1 MNFVQL
7 FSFYWAFF
15 VWVVLDYHFDN
26 ILASLLGSFCT
37 LVIAIFISIWLVIIF
52 NAVPLTDN
60 YSIIEDDTYTTSIED
75 ITILPDGNIMIK
87 IPKEINAEYMGLNLQ
102 KIAAV
107 KSETTLKNPIVKIT
121 HMEYNNKIL
130 KWLFCSDIHIHSGT
144 LYLNEE
150 DYNRYT

>member
-7 FSFYWAFF
+7 FSFYWALFA
-15 VWVVLDYHFDN
+15 WIVLNYHFN
-26 ILASLLGSFCT
+26 NTLATLLGSFCT

-52 NAVPLTDN
+52 NAVPITNN
-60 YSIIEDDTYTTSIED
+60 YTLVEDDTYTTSIED
-75 ITILPDGNIMIK
+75 ITTLPDGDIIIK
-87 IPKEINAEYMGLNLQ
+87 IPEEINKEYFGLNLQ

-107 KSETTLKNPIVKIT
+107 KSETTLENPIIKIT

-130 KWLFCSDIHIHSGT
+130 KWLFCSNIYIHSGT